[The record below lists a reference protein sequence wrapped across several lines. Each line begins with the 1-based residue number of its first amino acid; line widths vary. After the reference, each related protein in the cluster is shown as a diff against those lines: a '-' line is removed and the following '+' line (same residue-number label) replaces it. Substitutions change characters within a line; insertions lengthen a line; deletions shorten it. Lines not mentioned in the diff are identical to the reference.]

1 VSTSIATDR
10 FTGSVAYLPPEADHR
25 RRDRVGTE
33 VDRDLFDKAIE
44 MTATAL
50 RGAMG
55 GEGSQAPAFA
65 GELFREIWK
74 ALKEGAQEL
83 PDRTRAGF

>member
-1 VSTSIATDR
+1 VAAEEDR
-10 FTGSVAYLPPEADHR
+10 A
-25 RRDRVGTE
+25 
-33 VDRDLFDKAIE
+33 LFEKAIE

-55 GEGSQAPAFA
+55 GEGSQSPSFA
-65 GELFREIWK
+65 GDLFREIWG
-74 ALKEGAQEL
+74 ALREAAKDL

>member
-1 VSTSIATDR
+1 MTQIDQS
-10 FTGSVAYLPPEADHR
+10 
-25 RRDRVGTE
+25 
-33 VDRDLFDKAIE
+33 LFDKATD

-55 GEGSQAPAFA
+55 GQGSQPPSYAA
-65 GELFREIWK
+65 EVFREIWA
-74 ALKEGAQEL
+74 ALKEAAQEL